1 MAKKLILS
9 DGTAFYGEGFGSD
22 NKVIAEL
29 VFNTSMTG
37 YQEIITDNSY
47 AKQMVVMT
55 FPLIGNYGINDY
67 DNESIKP
74 YLSALIV
81 KEHSSSP
88 ARDTKLEEYLKEHN
102 IPGICNIDTRKL
114 TRYIRDNGSQ
124 LACIVDI
131 TSDTEEI
138 IKELQTTKY
147 ATTHVKEVSIQ
158 KPFRMENTGHKVVVI
173 DYGIKTNILRELQN
187 RKCDITIVPYNT
199 TYEEIKCLK
208 PDAVFLSNGPG
219 DPNDL
224 LAEIEVIKKLQEVYP
239 IFGICLG
246 HQLIAIANNCE
257 VVKMKFGHR
266 GANHPVKNLITNK
279 IEITSQNHSYQ
290 VNSDKLGNNVEIT
303 HINLTDNTV
312 EGIKIKDKNVFSVQ
326 YHPESAPGPVDSL
339 YLFDEFM
346 KNIMGAK

>member
-1 MAKKLILS
+1 MAKKLILQ
-9 DGTAFYGEGFGSD
+9 DGTVFYGEGFGSE

-55 FPLIGNYGINDY
+55 FPLIGNYGINDF

-81 KEHSSSP
+81 KENCELPSQ
-88 ARDTKLEEYLKEHN
+88 DDILGEYLAKHN
-102 IPGICNIDTRKL
+102 IPAISVIDTRKL
-114 TRYIRDNGSQ
+114 TRHIRDYGSQ
-124 LACIVDI
+124 LACITDI

-138 IKELQTTKY
+138 IKELKNTKY

-158 KPFRMENTGHKVVVI
+158 KPFRMENTGHKIVVI
-173 DYGIKTNILRELQN
+173 DYGIKTNILRELQKRN
-187 RKCDITIVPYNT
+187 CDITIMPYDT
-199 TYEEIKCLK
+199 TYEEIICLK
-208 PDAVFLSNGPG
+208 PDAIFLSNGPG

-224 LAEIEVIKKLQEVYP
+224 GEQIEVIKKLQELYP

-266 GANHPVKNLITNK
+266 GANHPVKNLATNK

-290 VNSDKLGNNVEIT
+290 VNDDILGSNVEVT

-346 KNIMGAK
+346 NMIEGTK